1 MKLYMPMMCLWTTFE
16 FDGRND
22 EDGSIGGHYTSGWKK
37 KKKEKIIIYI
47 CFCYLFQ
54 KLMIYYY
61 TCKKHFK
68 ELLNEGGDS
77 ENQIVY
83 FVIMI

>member
-1 MKLYMPMMCLWTTFE
+1 MRMDQSVGTTQV
-16 FDGRND
+16 D
-22 EDGSIGGHYTSGWKK
+22 EKK
-37 KKKEKIIIYI
+37 KKGKIIIYI

-77 ENQIVY
+77 ENQIAY
-83 FVIMI
+83 FVIMIYKWCFDFVNQHR